1 MNVSNLVLLTLLFT
15 LILLALQR
23 TERRRRWLTALVL
36 LLPSGYVIYRWA
48 VYRGQTRETLTA
60 LGVAFGLNLL
70 FWLIYG
76 RRHPPPSS
84 DAIRVVG
91 MDE

>member
-1 MNVSNLVLLTLLFT
+1 MNIGNLALLTLLFT

-23 TERRRRWLTALVL
+23 TERHRRWLTALVL
-36 LLPSGYVIYRWA
+36 ILPSGYVIYRWA
-48 VYRGQTRETLTA
+48 VYRGQVQETLTA
-60 LGVAFGLNLL
+60 LGVACGLNLL

-84 DAIRVVG
+84 DTIRVVG